1 VKVYAKM
8 KNGEVRFLKDG
19 YTDLRGKFDYVSLS
33 TGELDEVEDLS
44 LLVMSEGNGS
54 LVREVAPPQR

>member
-1 VKVYAKM
+1 M
-8 KNGEVRFLKDG
+8 KNGEIRFLKDG

-33 TGELDEVEDLS
+33 TGELDEVQDLS
-44 LLVMSEGNGS
+44 LLVMSEGHGS